1 MRIRRKKMREE
12 EQKKHREIVEA
23 LELYGWKKTRS
34 GKYGERGGYE
44 FYEHDGMLARVYMY
58 TYEKPLKDYI
68 AIYVRTYF
76 TFRDDIENVNIGY
89 KEVADKE
96 GTRKVPVYLQFGDG
110 MRYDAT
116 LYLQDGSVEL
126 SYKQRTFL

>member
-1 MRIRRKKMREE
+1 MRAE
-12 EQKKHREIVEA
+12 EQKKYREIVEA

-34 GKYGERGGYE
+34 IGYGNRNVYE
-44 FYEHDGMLARVYMY
+44 VYEHEELIARVGIDSHDDM
-58 TYEKPLKDYI
+58 TTDFNVIICVDP
-68 AIYVRTYF
+68 YF
-76 TFRDDIENVNIGY
+76 SYSDIIENVNIGH

-126 SYKQRTFL
+126 SYKQK